1 MELRHYQQQA
11 IDEVKQHFSN
21 GHKKVLMQMPTGA
34 GKTVTFAHIVKG
46 AIFKGKKVLILAH
59 RRELISQAFKTLQRL
74 GIPAGVIMSGYNPD
88 ASQAVQ
94 IGSIQTIIRRLD
106 IIKLEFDLII
116 VDECHHAMAKSFGSI
131 FARYPNAYILGVT
144 ATPCRVDGKGLG
156 DIFSKL
162 VHGLQISELIEM
174 GSLISPNYYCVPSH
188 SLDTIHE
195 QAGDYN
201 VRELEELREREVW
214 LSADLIETWHKEAFD
229 LQTIVFA
236 ISVKHSKEVAQMYQD
251 SGVSAIHLDAETP
264 QEQRN
269 EIITKFANK
278 EIKVLCNVGI
288 FTEGFDVPSISC
300 VQLARPTKSLSLY
313 YQMIGRSLRP
323 CEGKT
328 EAVILDH
335 VGAYDTHGSVVA
347 ARMWNLETT
356 KKKKAKADSF
366 ESEYKEPI
374 ACIDGSIQLVSI
386 GSGVSSEWLKS
397 LDELIRRAVKTNY
410 AKGWV
415 VHEFLKLYPDPELV
429 QAQVLGRALGY
440 HHKWVSHFMEKVVLW
455 GSLDKIHS

>member
-46 AIFKGKKVLILAH
+46 AIFKSKKVLILAH

-106 IIKLEFDLII
+106 IIELEFDLII

-174 GSLISPNYYCVPSH
+174 GSLISPNYYCTPSH
-188 SLDTIHE
+188 SLDTIH
-195 QAGDYN
+195 
-201 VRELEELREREVW
+201 
-214 LSADLIETWHKEAFD
+214 
-229 LQTIVFA
+229 
-236 ISVKHSKEVAQMYQD
+236 
-251 SGVSAIHLDAETP
+251 
-264 QEQRN
+264 
-269 EIITKFANK
+269 
-278 EIKVLCNVGI
+278 
-288 FTEGFDVPSISC
+288 
-300 VQLARPTKSLSLY
+300 
-313 YQMIGRSLRP
+313 
-323 CEGKT
+323 
-328 EAVILDH
+328 
-335 VGAYDTHGSVVA
+335 
-347 ARMWNLETT
+347 
-356 KKKKAKADSF
+356 
-366 ESEYKEPI
+366 
-374 ACIDGSIQLVSI
+374 
-386 GSGVSSEWLKS
+386 
-397 LDELIRRAVKTNY
+397 
-410 AKGWV
+410 
-415 VHEFLKLYPDPELV
+415 
-429 QAQVLGRALGY
+429 
-440 HHKWVSHFMEKVVLW
+440 
-455 GSLDKIHS
+455 